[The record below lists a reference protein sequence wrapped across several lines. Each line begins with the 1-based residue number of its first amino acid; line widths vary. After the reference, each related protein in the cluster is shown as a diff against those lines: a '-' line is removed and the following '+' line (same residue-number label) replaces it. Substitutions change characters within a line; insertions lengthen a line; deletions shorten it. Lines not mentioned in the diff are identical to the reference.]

1 MLACIWAALPAA
13 AFFYSKQ
20 FPESPWITNALL
32 PALALEAG
40 CYLATLFGQT
50 RNWFAA
56 FRPAKRQAAI
66 LWLSALIPYLIFSL
80 SAGTFQRNAFYLLV
94 GLTAVFSFWHAVLPT
109 SAKGTAA
116 RRQTVPELAS
126 ALGGAPDNV
135 PVLRGFFKSAYD
147 CGFLAIAAAPIVTRV
162 FSRIYISPDRH
173 VRADILGQLMW
184 IRLGIAALL
193 ILREWDPGAFGLW
206 PTRREWRS
214 GLTYYCAA
222 VIPVVL
228 LALGLHDVR
237 WEPLAGEWW
246 RVAGIGVGTF
256 FGFLWVKALSEE
268 LFFRGVIARA
278 LLDRLPSQALAM
290 VLSAIVY
297 GSAHLW
303 FRGFPDWRRAIV
315 AGLLGIFC
323 GLAYAQTRSVKVPM
337 ITHTLVVTTWRL
349 LFK

>member
-1 MLACIWAALPAA
+1 MRTLSNLRAFRPFFIVLACIWAALPAA
-13 AFFYSKQ
+13 AYFYSKQ
-20 FPESPWITNALL
+20 FPESPWITNTLL
-32 PALALEAG
+32 PALAVEAC

-94 GLTAVFSFWHAVLPT
+94 GLTAVFSFWHAVLP
-109 SAKGTAA
+109 
-116 RRQTVPELAS
+116 RRV
-126 ALGGAPDNV
+126 
-135 PVLRGFFKSAYD
+135 AYD
-147 CGFLAIAAAPIVTRV
+147 FGFLAVAAAPVITRV

-193 ILREWDPGAFGLW
+193 ILRDWDPGSFGLW
-206 PTRREWRS
+206 PTFAEWRK
-214 GLTYYCAA
+214 GFLYYCAA

-256 FGFLWVKALSEE
+256 LGFLWVKALSEE

-278 LLDRLPSQALAM
+278 LLDRMSSRVLA
-290 VLSAIVY
+290 VILSAIVY

-303 FRGFPDWRRAIV
+303 FRGFPDWRRAV
-315 AGLLGIFC
+315 VTGLLGIFC

-349 LFK
+349 LFR